1 MSVIRKLQNFPS
13 RSFQQKF
20 KRYREEKKYKHNAH
34 PKKFN
39 WGWESKGFNRI
50 AVVNYLISISG
61 GLSSRYLEIGCESNA
76 LFDSVVALNKVGID
90 PASGGTLRMT
100 SDEFF
105 SQNKEIF
112 DVVFI
117 DGLHE
122 YEQVHRDA
130 INALNSVNVGGYI
143 AFHDFLP
150 ATWKEQHVPRVSRAW
165 TGDCW
170 KLAVQLAESSGVEFI
185 ILDIDHGVGVM
196 KKTSDDWHVPN
207 VTQELKSAEFDKF
220 VSVVDELPILSF
232 EEGMKKITAA

>member
-90 PASGGTLRMT
+90 PASG
-100 SDEFF
+100 
-105 SQNKEIF
+105 
-112 DVVFI
+112 
-117 DGLHE
+117 
-122 YEQVHRDA
+122 
-130 INALNSVNVGGYI
+130 
-143 AFHDFLP
+143 
-150 ATWKEQHVPRVSRAW
+150 
-165 TGDCW
+165 
-170 KLAVQLAESSGVEFI
+170 
-185 ILDIDHGVGVM
+185 
-196 KKTSDDWHVPN
+196 
-207 VTQELKSAEFDKF
+207 
-220 VSVVDELPILSF
+220 
-232 EEGMKKITAA
+232 